1 MIIKFVVHL
10 TPLFEYY
17 IDYIFFLFVDN
28 LIIEGGCISTLKTL
42 KPTKI
47 ATKPALVYFTHYYIV
62 IYRCGH

>member
-28 LIIEGGCISTLKTL
+28 LIIEGGCILT
-42 KPTKI
+42 
-47 ATKPALVYFTHYYIV
+47 
-62 IYRCGH
+62 